1 MDMHGMSDEQLVPP
15 VLDQAELIGNSSAD
29 FPVIEAEPEEEL
41 NLRLDT
47 AEQQRLLLDQG
58 DGRAQAEPP
67 LTLPDRPGL
76 QRGNSAPTPAPT
88 HLPPPAPPAP
98 LPDTP
103 QTDSLSISQLQNLTQ
118 GIPKVEPA
126 PYAFDYDDASSFE
139 EELEEWFSYAVEEQ
153 AMLLKTQASFA
164 LEWRAFH
171 GIEDTSSGAD
181 GLDWAAAT
189 TSQHRDFMQRL
200 LGGVGETDSVLRLRR
215 LEALVYVLLG
225 CWYETAG
232 LPEPA
237 ADSQAAAGRDSS
249 MGHASSTAFDKPGKQ
264 ASMIK
269 RNVHLLADSNGIQ
282 TVVDVLRSSLLRACG
297 VHVVPDA
304 PRDSKEAERRELWS
318 AMTAVYVAL
327 EVARSEEKTEERLE
341 LRTAILNLEKPGLLM
356 LFVDLIA
363 KLRWDESI
371 SLPLG
376 KISLLLWKTMLV
388 TFGGL
393 VEVEKAKESFRDKNL
408 VCADAR
414 GQPLITASP
423 LDYHLFRQEISSK
436 YPAYNA
442 PPPLFPL
449 EPENNSILPPLKNHP
464 NKVAGNHVFG
474 SGLGDTSGNNT
485 SILHQ
490 PVHIATPAPSPPP
503 SPAGPGG
510 KGGKKQNYQTNQM
523 FPFLYP
529 PLDESSNRLG
539 GKGSTDLQDLLVG
552 RKWEGS
558 DVPASILEAAELFA
572 TRMKATRAMK
582 QLWEERVAFMKY
594 ERGWTG
600 PDDHPDV
607 EELSLGPKEGEPD
620 RQAPPSG
627 SIEER
632 LDLVEDFY
640 RNALPNLQSLIIVLI
655 KAILAHVTALVT
667 QSSGPNSLQSG
678 FQFQDNQNGTT
689 SGRPDMNGA
698 NGHSSTVATNEEL
711 DAMRTQEVLDKAVT
725 GTLILLLKW
734 FKVSHILKFEYITQL
749 LVDSSYV
756 PLILKLLQLQ
766 EIEKIVNF
774 KSEQEELNFF
784 NFCRSRSK
792 NAPEDENDE
801 EQEGEK
807 HDGDSDEDDAVP
819 PPIRLSREN
828 LDDPEVEP
836 ALPPAP
842 LQPPEVDELG
852 FPTNELPK
860 EPITN
865 FSWRT
870 FFTSINYLRIMQKIC
885 KNKAHRN
892 LMLVSYKSSQFL
904 RKSLKVPQPELRL
917 YTLKLF
923 KNQVPYCG
931 RKWRQSNMRVITAVY
946 LHCRP
951 ELRDDWLA
959 GSDVDAE
966 VDESV
971 PLEQALRSLTHWHN
985 LKRYPE
991 SLGAKPGVLE
1001 EEQDFFRNELEKMD
1015 WGDEGANEA
1024 ELERVWPGDLQVEG
1038 W

>member
-1 MDMHGMSDEQLVPP
+1 MENHDVPGEQPLPPP
-15 VLDQAELIGNSSAD
+15 VVDEAELIGNSSAD

-41 NLRLDT
+41 GLPLDT
-47 AEQQRLLLDQG
+47 AEQQRLLLDQ
-58 DGRAQAEPP
+58 DENQPQAGPP
-67 LTLPDRPGL
+67 LTLPTRPGL
-76 QRGNSAPTPAPT
+76 QRGNSVPTPAP
-88 HLPPPAPPAP
+88 HLPPPAPPGP
-98 LPDTP
+98 PPDTP
-103 QTDSLSISQLQNLTQ
+103 QNDSLSLAQLQHLVR

-126 PYAFDYDDASSFE
+126 PYAFSYDDASSFE

-153 AMLLKTQASFA
+153 AMLLKTQASYA
-164 LEWRAFH
+164 LEWSAFH
-171 GIEDTSSGAD
+171 GLSDATDTEN
-181 GLDWAAAT
+181 GLDWASAAP
-189 TSQHRDFMQRL
+189 SQRKEFVEKLLAGLKELDPVSRL
-200 LGGVGETDSVLRLRR
+200 KK
-215 LEALVYVLLG
+215 LEALLYLLLG
-225 CWYETAG
+225 CWYENAG
-232 LPEPA
+232 LPEPTEDNETTSDHA
-237 ADSQAAAGRDSS
+237 RNNAHRKSGRQV
-249 MGHASSTAFDKPGKQ
+249 AL
-264 ASMIK
+264 IK
-269 RNVHLLADSNGIQ
+269 RNVNLLAECDGVQSL
-282 TVVDVLRSSLLRACG
+282 VDTLDASFRRACG
-297 VHVVPDA
+297 VDVVPDVQ
-304 PRDSKEAERRELWS
+304 RDSKEAERREIWC
-318 AMTAVYVAL
+318 AMTAVYVVL
-327 EVARSEEKTEERLE
+327 EVARDAEKTGNNTG
-341 LRTAILNLEKPGLLM
+341 LRSAILDLEKPGLLV

-371 SLPLG
+371 NLPLC

-393 VEVEKAKESFRDKNL
+393 REVDKVKEQFRDSNL
-408 VCADAR
+408 DSEDSK
-414 GQPLITASP
+414 GHPLITASP

-436 YPAYNA
+436 YPAYNP

-474 SGLGDTSGNNT
+474 SGLGDTNGNTT

-490 PVHIATPAPSPPP
+490 PIHIATPAPSPPP

-529 PLDESSNRLG
+529 PLDESSNKLG
-539 GKGSTDLQDLLVG
+539 GKGSTDLQDLLCG

-558 DVPASILEAAELFA
+558 DIPTSIMEAAELFSK
-572 TRMKATRAMK
+572 RMKATRAMK

-600 PDDHPDV
+600 PDDHPDI
-607 EELSLGPKEGEPD
+607 EELSLEPKENEPKK
-620 RQAPPSG
+620 QPPAPG
-627 SIEER
+627 SVEER
-632 LDLVEDFY
+632 LQLVEEFY
-640 RNALPNLQSLIIVLI
+640 RVALPNLQSLIIVLI

-667 QSSGPNSLQSG
+667 QSSGANGLQSG

-689 SGRPDMNGA
+689 AGRPDMNGM
-698 NGHSSTVATNEEL
+698 NGHNGTLATNEEL

-725 GTLILLLKW
+725 GTLILILKW

-766 EIEKIVNF
+766 EVEKIVNF

-784 NFCRSRSK
+784 NYCRSHSR
-792 NAPEDENDE
+792 NASE
-801 EQEGEK
+801 EEVNVHHEGDLQER
-807 HDGDSDEDDAVP
+807 DSDEDDAAP
-819 PPIRLSREN
+819 PPIRRSR
-828 LDDPEVEP
+828 LDSNESGIEP
-836 ALPPAP
+836 AMQPTQ

-865 FSWRT
+865 FSWRA

-1015 WGDEGANEA
+1015 WGDEGVNEG
-1024 ELERVWPGDLQVEG
+1024 EMEQGWRDLQVEG